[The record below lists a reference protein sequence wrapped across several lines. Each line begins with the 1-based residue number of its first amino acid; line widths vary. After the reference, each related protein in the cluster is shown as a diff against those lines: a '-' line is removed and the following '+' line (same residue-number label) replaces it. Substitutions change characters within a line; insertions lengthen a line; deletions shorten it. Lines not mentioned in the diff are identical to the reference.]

1 MRPDMDFAH
10 TEKMKYGRAMWA
22 RIVGSH
28 PKVEF
33 GNVRKSK
40 NGE

>member
-10 TEKMKYGRAMWA
+10 IVKMRYVRAMWA
-22 RIVGSH
+22 RIVSSY
-28 PKVEF
+28 PKAEF
-33 GNVRKSK
+33 GDVRKSK

>member
-1 MRPDMDFAH
+1 MRPDMNFAH
-10 TEKMKYGRAMWA
+10 IEKMKYGRAMWA
-22 RIVGSH
+22 RIVSSY

-33 GNVRKSK
+33 RNVRKSK